1 MPTGVGGLDDDS
13 IAVVGLDAN
22 AISTTVSVVVGDNNL
37 IAMYV
42 AASAGSASNTTH
54 QVTLQISPDGTTW
67 FDTTHQITGV
77 GDIHDITCVAVN
89 ARLKVTIV
97 EGAASTIDI
106 FILTK

>member
-1 MPTGVGGLDDDS
+1 MPMGGGGSDSDDLE
-13 IAVVGLDAN
+13 VLGLDAN

-42 AASAGSASNTTH
+42 AASAGSTSNTTH
-54 QVTLQISPDGTTW
+54 EVTLQISPNGTTW

-77 GDIHDITCVAVN
+77 GDIHDITCVAAN

-97 EGAASTIDI
+97 EGAASSIDI